1 MAKLKISQ
9 IESGMILAEDVYD
22 EEGLLLVANGTKLL
36 EIHIDFIK
44 RKNVKEIYIKDLV
57 MEQPLAYGYNQA
69 ERPYTS
75 SIKQLEKQ
83 YIETIQSFKRIY
95 QAFKLGRVPV
105 AQEIED
111 IIEPMY
117 DAIINDESFAH
128 KMWQIQTNDEYTFDH
143 SVRVSMVSGLLAKW
157 CKYDNQ
163 IIKEAA
169 LAGFLHDVG
178 KCNIPDEILNK
189 PASLDDEEFKVM
201 KTHAILGYLLVKE
214 MRNLS
219 PDVQLGVLQHHERMD
234 GTGYP
239 HGIKSNEIND
249 IAKIVAVADVYC
261 AMTQERVYKKA
272 MHPFEVMSFILE
284 KCSDSLDFSISKT
297 FLSKI
302 AHFYIGHQVVLNNG
316 KSGEVIMTYKDDPAR
331 PLIRIDDQ
339 YIDLRRE
346 LSLDIVSVFEE

>member
-1 MAKLKISQ
+1 MAKLKITQ
-9 IESGMILAEDVYD
+9 VVTGMILAEDVYD
-22 EEGLLLVANGTKLL
+22 AEGLLLVANGTKLL
-36 EIHIDFIK
+36 DIHIDFIK
-44 RKNVKEIYIKDLV
+44 RKRVSEVYIKDLV
-57 MEQPLAYGYNQA
+57 MEQNLVFET
-69 ERPYTS
+69 ERPYAK
-75 SIKQLEKQ
+75 SIKELEQQ
-83 YIETIQSFKRIY
+83 YKETIESFKKIY

-117 DAIINDESFAH
+117 DAIIHDESFAH

-157 CKYDNQ
+157 CKFSENQ
-163 IIKEAA
+163 IKEAA

-178 KCNIPDEILNK
+178 KCNIPDQILNK
-189 PASLDDEEFKVM
+189 PGMLDDDEFKVM

-214 MRNLS
+214 MHNLS
-219 PDVQLGVLQHHERMD
+219 PNVQLGVLQHHERMD
-234 GTGYP
+234 GSGYP
-239 HGIKSNEIND
+239 HGIKSPEISD
-249 IAKIVAVADVYC
+249 IAKVIAVADVYC

-302 AHFYIGHQVVLNNG
+302 AHFYIGHQVLMSNG
-316 KSGEVIMTYKDDPAR
+316 KIGEVIMTYKDDPSR
-331 PLIRIDDQ
+331 PLVRIEDQ

-346 LSLDIVSVFEE
+346 LSLDIESVIES